1 MSRSLLKK
9 SACILALS
17 ALMLAPAALYA
28 QPDRPVPATFREAS
42 LWTELY
48 QWAADLWSR
57 FTPLP
62 ETPRVHA
69 RTAPVSGTSSST
81 TPDDWVCLD
90 CTQVGPHIDPDG

>member
-1 MSRSLLKK
+1 MSRSPLKQ

-28 QPDRPVPATFREAS
+28 QPNRPVPATSRVES

-48 QWAADLWSR
+48 QWAGDLWSR
-57 FTPLP
+57 FTPRP

-69 RTAPVSGTSSST
+69 RTAPVSGGPSS
-81 TPDDWVCLD
+81 PAPNDWVCLD
-90 CTQVGPHIDPDG
+90 CAQVGPHIDPDG